1 MESFYGGGFRMN
13 LNKPKYNTIFNFI
26 KVFIHCLIKI
36 IQCKPHQIESY
47 SLTVDDE
54 PYLKT
59 FYCTCGYNK
68 LTDEKIEKMFKQR

>member
-1 MESFYGGGFRMN
+1 MN
-13 LNKPKYNTIFNFI
+13 IKKPKYNKFFNYM
-26 KVFIHCLIKI
+26 KVFFHCLIKI
-36 IQCKPHQIESY
+36 IQLKPHMIESY

-68 LTDEKIEKMFKQR
+68 LTDENIEKMFKHK